1 LTRGGS
7 VHQKDGASSEGIRF
21 ESEPDAGD
29 GFIPVEK
36 ELFVAILE
44 VRDIYKTFGER
55 QILDGISF
63 SVEEGEA
70 CAIIGPS
77 GEGKTTLLKCI
88 NLLTPI
94 DKGEIRFDGQV
105 TVRSAG
111 EDGPVRVEMDPTS
124 LRRRVG
130 MVFQEWNLLP
140 NMTIRENIALAP
152 RYVRGLSKIEAG
164 TLAAELSERV
174 KIAEKLDSYPNS
186 LSGGQKQ
193 RAAIARAL
201 AMNPEVLML
210 DEVTS
215 ALDPVLAAEVLDVM
229 TDLKKDG
236 RTLIVVTHHIDFAR
250 AVSDKVIY
258 LHHGKVHE
266 TGTPEMLDNPRS
278 AELKWFLK
286 QVRKIH

>member
-1 LTRGGS
+1 
-7 VHQKDGASSEGIRF
+7 
-21 ESEPDAGD
+21 
-29 GFIPVEK
+29 
-36 ELFVAILE
+36 VAILE
-44 VRDIYKTFGER
+44 VRDIYKSFGER
-55 QILDGISF
+55 LILNGVSF

-88 NLLTPI
+88 NLLTSI
-94 DKGEIRFDGQV
+94 DKGEICFAGQV
-105 TVRSAG
+105 VVRSAAENG
-111 EDGPVRVEMDPTS
+111 TVRVEMDPTS

-152 RYVRGLSKIEAG
+152 RYVRGLSKAEARA
-164 TLAAELSERV
+164 LAADVSKRV
-174 KIAEKLDSYPNS
+174 KIAEKLDAYPNS

-201 AMNPEVLML
+201 AMNPDVLML

-236 RTLIVVTHHIDFAR
+236 RTLIVITHHMDFAR
-250 AVSDKVIY
+250 AVADKVIY
-258 LHHGKVHE
+258 LHRGRVHE
-266 TGTPEMLDNPRS
+266 TGTPEMLDNPQS
-278 AELKWFLK
+278 AELKWFLQ
-286 QVRKIH
+286 QVRKVH